1 MNATFFNAG
10 AKTAVATV
18 LAAKAAK
25 AHAVTGYEATKR
37 GAATTK
43 VATTSFWAGLKAG
56 YASTK

>member
-25 AHAVTGYEATKR
+25 AHTITGLAATKR
-37 GAATTK
+37 AALSTK
-43 VATTSFWAGLKAG
+43 TASTSFFAGLKAG
-56 YASTK
+56 FAAAK